1 MVFQFFLFSSSFMCD
16 VFTFRCYC
24 VVLWCAVVFFFFLI
38 SMSIG
43 NSKHFDGQHHRDAY
57 TLAQTMCVLWLNA
70 AGDFKSALLSCTEM
84 HFLCNKRRCNQ
95 NRFGNPFQ
103 HSFYRSSFCSFGF
116 SQLQFEMK
124 WNEILLSLSFSIG
137 FKADSSTF
145 LSCEFLN
152 GH

>member
-1 MVFQFFLFSSSFMCD
+1 MWCVHISLLLCRVVVCGGIFFYF
-16 VFTFRCYC
+16 
-24 VVLWCAVVFFFFLI
+24 I

-95 NRFGNPFQ
+95 NTFGNPFQ

-124 WNEILLSLSFSIG
+124 WNSSLSHFRSVSKLIRAL
-137 FKADSSTF
+137 FWIVNFWVVIIWTVD
-145 LSCEFLN
+145 
-152 GH
+152 